1 MKKLWI
7 AIQWDIRRQQRYQ
20 IFTAAFVVTLLYVL
34 FFLYFSLSDQI
45 PLLVTLIFN
54 DPAGLGMLF
63 IGALY
68 LMERSEN
75 TLQALSVTPLPPA
88 HYVWSKTISLS
99 LLATLSALAMALAG
113 FGWSFHYGYFIAGI
127 GLSAS
132 LFTLLGL
139 ALVVHCRSFN
149 DYILRIAIFL
159 TPVILPFF
167 NLFGV
172 TDTLW
177 WYLIPSQ
184 ASLLL
189 MEAAFTPVTA
199 WKLIY
204 ALIYLILC
212 NTLAFRISLHYFRA
226 QRSH

>member
-7 AIQWDIRRQQRYQ
+7 AIQWDILRQQRYQ
-20 IFTAAFVVTLLYVL
+20 IFTAAFVITLLYVL
-34 FFLYFSLSDQI
+34 SFLYFSLSEQI

-75 TLQALSVTPLPPA
+75 TLQALSVVPLPPA
-88 HYVWSKTISLS
+88 HYIWSKTISLS
-99 LLATLSALAMALAG
+99 LLATLSAIAMAVAG
-113 FGWSFHYGYFIAGI
+113 YGWGFNYGYFITGI

-149 DYILRIAIFL
+149 DYILRIAL
-159 TPVILPFF
+159 VLMPVILPFF
-167 NLFGV
+167 NLFGL

-177 WYLIPSQ
+177 WYFIPSQ
-184 ASLLL
+184 AGLLL
-189 MEAAFTPVTA
+189 TEAAFAPVAA

-204 ALIYLILC
+204 ALIYLLLW
-212 NTLAFRISLHYFRA
+212 NALAFRIALHHFIT
-226 QRSH
+226 QRSR